1 MNGPAGNQERS
12 EVYEHD
18 DSLYAYAKFSQSSSW
33 AEFAISGNYLVVT
46 LKTAQSGVAT
56 DILRWG
62 ISKLSAFSGMLCLP
76 EKFAVE
82 RINRK
87 SNILNF
93 FIEY

>member
-1 MNGPAGNQERS
+1 MNGSAGNQERS

-62 ISKLSAFSGMLCLP
+62 IASKYKQVICIFGNALSSR
-76 EKFAVE
+76 KFCG
-82 RINRK
+82 
-87 SNILNF
+87 
-93 FIEY
+93 